1 MVSDTTIKLKICYL
15 IFSVFNNQKNKFCKL
30 LISMDFLSLIFQ
42 IIVSVSVLYIWIFRY
57 DNIVLEFKHYGYS
70 DVLRN
75 FVGASKISIS
85 VILILGIWYQ
95 EFVIYASLLMA
106 FFMFCAQLSHLKVK
120 NPLLKFVP
128 SFVFLLMSLFIASN
142 KYGLI

>member
-95 EFVIYASLLMA
+95 EFVIYASLSMA

>member
-30 LISMDFLSLIFQ
+30 LISMNFLSLIFQ

-95 EFVIYASLLMA
+95 EFVIYASLSMA
-106 FFMFCAQLSHLKVK
+106 FF
-120 NPLLKFVP
+120 KFVP
-128 SFVFLLMSLFIASN
+128 SFVFLLMSLFIASY

>member
-1 MVSDTTIKLKICYL
+1 
-15 IFSVFNNQKNKFCKL
+15 
-30 LISMDFLSLIFQ
+30 MDFLSLIFQ

-85 VILILGIWYQ
+85 VILIY
-95 EFVIYASLLMA
+95 
-106 FFMFCAQLSHLKVK
+106 K
-120 NPLLKFVP
+120 N
-128 SFVFLLMSLFIASN
+128 FVFKLLNGPQDRF
-142 KYGLI
+142 LIQK